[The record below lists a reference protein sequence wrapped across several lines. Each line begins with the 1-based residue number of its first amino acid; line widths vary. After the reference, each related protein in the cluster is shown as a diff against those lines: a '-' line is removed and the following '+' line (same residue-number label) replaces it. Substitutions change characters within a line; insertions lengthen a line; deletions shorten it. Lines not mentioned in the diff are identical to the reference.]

1 MDRRTIVIVALCVLA
16 FVFYRPLLDRLG
28 LGHYIEPPGRVA
40 TAPVRDSTRAD
51 SAAVRGAPP
60 SLPAEPRPG
69 ASGTPLAPASPPALS
84 ASRPPQALER
94 LLLVETP
101 LYRAEFSNLGARLVS
116 VQLKRFA
123 SAYGIS
129 SVNGKAHHPRPGE
142 DVPPGD
148 RVVLGGGP
156 TLELGLGSGG
166 ALQPLTDLAYA
177 VSESL
182 DTAGRIRGLT
192 FTATDANGVH
202 VRQTYRIDPG
212 SYAMSLD
219 VEIQGVPTASPIS
232 DYSLTLRSWPTF
244 TEADRQSD
252 QRALRASSLVG
263 TNIRREAAHSLLNKP
278 KRFDGN
284 VVWTAVQSRYFVAA
298 VALVRGAGRSVIS
311 ASEERPLE
319 PDALAH
325 LQRGEKPVQ
334 AVAIN
339 MMVVSLP
346 ANDQPA
352 HRFVVYAG
360 PSEYAALARLS
371 GTQLERVVDLGWS
384 WIRPI
389 SALLLRVLNWVDA
402 LLRNYGVAI
411 IVLATLLRMLL
422 HPLNMTS
429 LKSMRAMQ
437 RLQPEMDRLRAKH
450 KNDSQA
456 MNTAIMTLYKEHK
469 VNPAGGC
476 LPMLLQMPVL
486 IALYQVLFN
495 AIELRQAPF
504 VGWMNDLSAPELL
517 FTVANFPIRLLPIL
531 MTLSGLLLQ
540 RMTPTNPQQAP
551 TAYLMN
557 VMMLVFFY
565 NLPSGLVLYWTV
577 MNLLSAIQQWLVLRH
592 DGAPILAP
600 AVVHEAGRK
609 GRSGRATSTGLDRD
623 PASR

>member
-28 LGHYIEPPGRVA
+28 LGHYIEPPGRAA

-51 SAAVRGAPP
+51 SAAMREAPP
-60 SLPAEPRPG
+60 SGPPG
-69 ASGTPLAPASPPALS
+69 SLARASATPVAPASPPALR
-84 ASRPPQALER
+84 AARPPQALER
-94 LLLVETP
+94 SLQVETP

-129 SVNGKAHHPRPGE
+129 SVNGKAHRPRPGD

-148 RVVLGGGP
+148 RVVLSGGP
-156 TLELGLGSGG
+156 TLELGLGSGA
-166 ALQPLTDLAYA
+166 ALEPLTDLAYA

-182 DTAGRIRGLT
+182 DTAGQIRGLT
-192 FTATDANGVH
+192 FTATDPSGVH

-212 SYAMSLD
+212 SYAIGLE
-219 VEIQGVPTASPIS
+219 VEIRGVPPASPFS
-232 DYSLTLRSWPTF
+232 DYSLTVRSWPTF

-263 TNIRREAAHSLLNKP
+263 TNIRRESAHSLFNKP

-298 VALVRGAGRSVIS
+298 VALVRGAGRSVLS
-311 ASEERPLE
+311 SSEERPLA
-319 PDALAH
+319 PGAVAH
-325 LQRGEKPVQ
+325 LQRGERAVQ
-334 AVAIN
+334 AVAVN
-339 MMVVSLP
+339 TMVVSLP
-346 ANDQPA
+346 ATDQPV
-352 HRFVVYAG
+352 HQFVVYAG
-360 PSEYAALARLS
+360 PSEYAALARLT

-389 SALLLRVLNWVDA
+389 SALLLRVLNWIES

-411 IVLATLLRMLL
+411 IVLATLLRALL

-437 RLQPEMDRLRAKH
+437 RLQPQMDRLRAKH

-456 MNTAIMTLYKEHK
+456 LNTATMALYKENK

-495 AIELRQAPF
+495 AMELRQAPF

-531 MTLSGLLLQ
+531 MVLSGLLLQ

-551 TAYLMN
+551 TAYMMN

-577 MNLLSAIQQWLVLRH
+577 MNVLSAIQQWLVLRH
-592 DGAPILAP
+592 DGTPIPAP

-609 GRSGRATSTGLDRD
+609 GGSGRG
-623 PASR
+623 